1 VVRWTLAALC
11 VTVGMLP
18 CAWSNADSGVPI
30 ALQVRLLARLG
41 PYDRNFKDRAGP
53 VANILVV
60 SRKGNADAA
69 FEKASLIRAF
79 EDVRDIGG
87 VPIHVSETEFA
98 DVEALARRC
107 RAERVAV
114 LYLTV
119 GLEGELPR
127 LAAALAN
134 GNILTVGTT
143 ARHAENGVVLG
154 FSLEEARPRL
164 VINLPRA
171 RAQKVDFKAEVLAL
185 ARLID

>member
-1 VVRWTLAALC
+1 VHWTLAVLCLAL
-11 VTVGMLP
+11 GMLP
-18 CAWSNADSGVPI
+18 CAESSADSGVPI

-41 PYDRNFKDRAGP
+41 QYDRNFKDRAGP
-53 VANILVV
+53 VANVLVV

-87 VPIHVSETEFA
+87 VPIHVSETELT
-98 DVEALARRC
+98 DVDALAKRC
-107 RAERVAV
+107 RADRIAV

-134 GNILTVGTT
+134 GSILTVGTT